1 MAEKPTTV
9 FLLSLV
15 GGILTLIVALL
26 ILVGGM
32 IACTCYCGY
41 SRPLSGTAVGIVIA
55 IGVLHLIF
63 AILMIVGDIQ
73 INKGEPGKVKTWS
86 IIVLII
92 SVIGLITGTG
102 FFIGTL
108 LGLIGGILGL
118 IRKPPVTP
126 SAQATTT

>member
-1 MAEKPTTV
+1 
-9 FLLSLV
+9 
-15 GGILTLIVALL
+15 
-26 ILVGGM
+26 
-32 IACTCYCGY
+32 
-41 SRPLSGTAVGIVIA
+41 
-55 IGVLHLIF
+55 
-63 AILMIVGDIQ
+63 MIVGDIQ

>member
-1 MAEKPTTV
+1 
-9 FLLSLV
+9 
-15 GGILTLIVALL
+15 
-26 ILVGGM
+26 
-32 IACTCYCGY
+32 
-41 SRPLSGTAVGIVIA
+41 
-55 IGVLHLIF
+55 
-63 AILMIVGDIQ
+63 MIVGDIQ

-118 IRKPPVTP
+118 IWKPPVTP